1 MATIQIR
8 NVPDEVATICKVRA
22 AKAGKSLQEYMLS
35 ELIALSERSTVD
47 ELYAE
52 LEASRTNNND
62 LTAEDIVSIIHQ
74 EREARTAHKISAV
87 QSASE

>member
-22 AKAGKSLQEYMLS
+22 AKAGQSLQEYMLA
-35 ELIALSERSTVD
+35 EVIQLAERSTVD

-74 EREARTAHKISAV
+74 ERDARTARVISSV
-87 QSASE
+87 QSARE